1 MDPEGSKEKREL
13 EEDSYKILS
22 QFYKEKKDLLYH
34 TADGVVA
41 CKRDFT
47 QHNLHITTVVRRR
60 CYSDPRSDG
69 APGDRCNREYFTSL
83 IGHLRGMNAMPAGKR
98 PKEDEVPTQVR

>member
-1 MDPEGSKEKREL
+1 MDPVGVKEKGEL

-41 CKRDFT
+41 CKRRDEEKILHK
-47 QHNLHITTVVRRR
+47 HNLIILPQLYQQRCFSDHTTRWV
-60 CYSDPRSDG
+60 
-69 APGDRCNREYFTSL
+69 T
-83 IGHLRGMNAMPAGKR
+83 RG
-98 PKEDEVPTQVR
+98 